1 MKHIIKSNLYLTFWT
16 EKFFNFAILAGMVV
30 LVMVLQ
36 GHFAAYAIGIYLST
50 FMCLLK
56 LNSMM
61 SKNKHEQINA
71 SMPEEKESIVTS
83 RFLTAGAVI
92 GFVALTNILVSVW
105 ENLKKVIYDPVV
117 IEVPNKIKN
126 VLFSITIPMDELFG
140 GIILGILLAVIF
152 SGIYIYLWSKINS
165 DKYNLYVTMTVLIS
179 IFTIKPILEG
189 VTEQG
194 ISLVF
199 LNILF
204 LVIAVVVGT
213 LSFKMSKEAFLDRE
227 F

>member
-1 MKHIIKSNLYLTFWT
+1 MKHIIKSNLYLIFWA

-36 GHFAAYAIGIYLST
+36 GHFSAYVIGIYLST
-50 FMCLLK
+50 FMVLLK
-56 LNSMM
+56 LNSLM
-61 SKNKHEQINA
+61 NRHKHEQINA
-71 SMPEEKESIVTS
+71 SMPEEKDNIVTS
-83 RFLTAGAVI
+83 RFLTAGIVI
-92 GFVALTNILVSVW
+92 VLITVMNIFVSVW
-105 ENLKKVIYDPVV
+105 ANIKKVIYDAQGMKEDILPKVM
-117 IEVPNKIKN
+117 IEI
-126 VLFSITIPMDELFG
+126 STPMGELFG

-179 IFTIKPILEG
+179 IFTIKPILDG
-189 VTEQG
+189 TGDQG

-204 LVIAVVVGT
+204 LVIAVIVGL
-213 LSFKMSKEAFLDRE
+213 LSFKLSKKVFMERE

>member
-16 EKFFNFAILAGMVV
+16 EKFFNFAILAGMII

-36 GHFAAYAIGIYLST
+36 GHFSAYVIGIYLST

-61 SKNKHEQINA
+61 NRNKHEQINA
-71 SMPEEKESIVTS
+71 SMPEEKENIVTS
-83 RFLTAGAVI
+83 RFVTAGIVI
-92 GFVALTNILVSVW
+92 GLVTVVNLGVAIWANT
-105 ENLKKVIYDPVV
+105 KKVIYAIKMDLDLSEVV
-117 IEVPNKIKN
+117 LNISTPK
-126 VLFSITIPMDELFG
+126 DELFG
-140 GIILGILLAVIF
+140 GILLGILLAVIF

-204 LVIAVVVGT
+204 LVIAVVVGV
-213 LSFKMSKEAFLDRE
+213 LSFKLSKEAFLDRE

>member
-16 EKFFNFAILAGMVV
+16 EKFFNFAILAGMII

-36 GHFAAYAIGIYLST
+36 GHFSAYVIGIYLST

-61 SKNKHEQINA
+61 NRNKHEQINA
-71 SMPEEKESIVTS
+71 SMPEEKDSIVTS
-83 RFLTAGAVI
+83 RFVTAGVVI
-92 GFVALTNILVSVW
+92 GLVTVVNLGVAIWANT
-105 ENLKKVIYDPVV
+105 KKVIYSIKMDLDLSEVV
-117 IEVPNKIKN
+117 LNISTPG
-126 VLFSITIPMDELFG
+126 DELFG

-194 ISLVF
+194 VSLVF

-204 LVIAVVVGT
+204 LVIAVVVGA
-213 LSFKMSKEAFLDRE
+213 LSFKLSKEAFLERE

>member
-16 EKFFNFAILAGMVV
+16 EKFFNFAILAGMII

-36 GHFAAYAIGIYLST
+36 GHFSAYVIGIYLST

-61 SKNKHEQINA
+61 NRNKHEQINA
-71 SMPEEKESIVTS
+71 SMPEEKKSIVTS
-83 RFLTAGAVI
+83 RFVTAGVVI
-92 GFVALTNILVSVW
+92 GLVTVVNLGVAIWANT
-105 ENLKKVIYDPVV
+105 KKVIYSIKMDLDLSEVV
-117 IEVPNKIKN
+117 LNISTPG
-126 VLFSITIPMDELFG
+126 DELFG

-194 ISLVF
+194 VSLVF

-204 LVIAVVVGT
+204 LVIAVVVGA
-213 LSFKMSKEAFLDRE
+213 LSFKLSKEAFLERE

>member
-36 GHFAAYAIGIYLST
+36 GHFSAYVIGIYLST

-61 SKNKHEQINA
+61 NRNKHEQINA

-83 RFLTAGAVI
+83 RFVTAGIVI
-92 GFVALTNILVSVW
+92 GLVTVVNLGVAIWANT
-105 ENLKKVIYDPVV
+105 KKVIYDSKKLDLDLREVV
-117 IEVPNKIKN
+117 LNI
-126 VLFSITIPMDELFG
+126 STPMDELFG
-140 GIILGILLAVIF
+140 GILLGILLAVIF

-165 DKYNLYVTMTVLIS
+165 DKYNLYVTMAVLIS

-189 VTEQG
+189 MTEQG

-204 LVIAVVVGT
+204 LVIAVVVGV
-213 LSFKMSKEAFLDRE
+213 LSFKLSKEAFLDRE